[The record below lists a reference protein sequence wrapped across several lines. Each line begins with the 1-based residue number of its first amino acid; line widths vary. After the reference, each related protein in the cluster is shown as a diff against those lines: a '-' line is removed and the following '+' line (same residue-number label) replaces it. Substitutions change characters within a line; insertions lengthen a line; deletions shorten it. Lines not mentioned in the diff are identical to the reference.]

1 MSEANVSVDPG
12 THFRNLT
19 SPNISKVSQVDEVE
33 EEANC
38 SFMDK
43 KCSICC
49 ELDCDAV
56 IQPCGHGGI
65 CMKCSVKMVRM
76 KKRCMI
82 CRTQICKV
90 LKIEVGK
97 GKMVRVVGFK

>member
-1 MSEANVSVDPG
+1 MSQA
-12 THFRNLT
+12 
-19 SPNISKVSQVDEVE
+19 E
-33 EEANC
+33 EEVNN
-38 SFMDK
+38 SFIDK

-49 ELDCDAV
+49 DLDCDAV

-65 CMKCSVKMVRM
+65 CMRCSVKMVRL
-76 KKRCMI
+76 KKKCMI